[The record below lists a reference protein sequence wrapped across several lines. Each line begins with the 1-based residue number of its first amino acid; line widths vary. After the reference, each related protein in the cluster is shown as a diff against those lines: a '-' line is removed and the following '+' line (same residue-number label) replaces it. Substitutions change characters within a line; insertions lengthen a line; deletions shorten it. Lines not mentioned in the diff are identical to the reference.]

1 MFGRKI
7 IAIILLFF
15 FLEFNLYCYAEE
27 FKYPD
32 YAYEFLG
39 PDKHETYNRKMFD
52 FNVGLN
58 KILIKP
64 IHILWATVMPQYGM
78 DRIYGISNNIEY
90 PIRLV
95 SSLVQRDF
103 HNAGNET
110 KRFIINTTL
119 GLAGMFD
126 PAKHILKI
134 ERSRDNMDKAL
145 SRCNVKS
152 GPYFVAP
159 VINFT
164 TVRGLFGRILDVALN
179 PTTYIGTPILAAIKA
194 AITINRTSYL
204 QSIITL
210 IEDNF
215 ADPYYITKLA
225 FGIDGYI
232 KKNNYDRVEVL
243 SQLKTEDVQT
253 VKIASKKQKAKLNV
267 SAKIIENENIHNKE
281 MSNSKTGKN
290 AKKSKIQYEKISIEP
305 DIYLKDYAPQS
316 PVVDSMRTFLFEFP
330 VVRKSMW
337 NELSPWNRSFAKQFK
352 VSSIRITENRK
363 GYQFKYMLQKNKN
376 APLAI
381 IYPSTGDGINA
392 GHPLMFAKLFY
403 DAGYSVLI
411 EGNPFQWE
419 FVQSMPET
427 YRPGL
432 PSRDAEMMRI
442 TTSKILNKLQKK
454 HNRKFN
460 EKVVFGTSLAG
471 LDVLY
476 MAQQESTD
484 NTLGNA
490 KFIAICPPIDL
501 IHSVNVIDGYTGDWV
516 DYADELKQKV
526 AYASAKLVKL
536 YQSKDDIDSSV
547 NHLPFDEDEAKLFTS
562 FIMHE
567 KLANVVFELEKAPIN
582 KKSDIYEIINNMGFL
597 DYYAKYI
604 MAGSKA
610 PDKYLEKGY
619 GLIAISDYLKTA
631 NNYKIYHSRNDYLI
645 TTSQL
650 KKLRYISGKK
660 LIILDNGSHM
670 GFLYRPEFITNL
682 QKTISEFL

>member
-1 MFGRKI
+1 MFSRKI
-7 IAIILLFF
+7 TATVLLFF
-15 FLEFNLYCYAEE
+15 FLGFNLCSCAGEL
-27 FKYPD
+27 KYPD
-32 YAYEFLG
+32 YATEFLG

-52 FNVGLN
+52 FNAGLN
-58 KILIKP
+58 KIIIRP

-78 DRIYGISNNIEY
+78 DRIFGISNNIEY

-110 KRFIINTTL
+110 KRFFINTTIGL
-119 GLAGMFD
+119 GGMFD
-126 PAKHILKI
+126 PAKHMLKI

-145 SRCNVKS
+145 SRCNIKS

-164 TVRGLFGRILDVALN
+164 TVRGLFGRLFDAALN
-179 PTTYIGTPILAAIKA
+179 PTTYIGSPILAAIKA

-204 QSIITL
+204 QSLITL

-215 ADPYYITKLA
+215 ADPYYVTKLA

-232 KKNNYDRVEVL
+232 KKNNYDRVEVM
-243 SQLKTEDVQT
+243 SQLRTEDV
-253 VKIASKKQKAKLNV
+253 KANSKKQKAKLDV
-267 SAKIIENENIHNKE
+267 SARIIKEEPVQKEEISGGENTKNL
-281 MSNSKTGKN
+281 KN
-290 AKKSKIQYEKISIEP
+290 AKKSKNRYETVSIEP

-330 VVRKSMW
+330 EVKKSIW
-337 NELSPWNRSFAKQFK
+337 NELSPWNRSFAKRFK
-352 VSSIRITENRK
+352 VSSVMITENRK
-363 GYQFKYMLQKNKN
+363 EYQFKYMLQKDKD

-419 FVQSMPET
+419 FVKSMPET

-432 PSRDAEMMRI
+432 PSKDAEMMRI
-442 TTSKILNKLQKK
+442 TTSKILDKLQKK
-454 HNRKFN
+454 YHREFN

-476 MAQQESTD
+476 MAQQESKN
-484 NTLGNA
+484 NTLG
-490 KFIAICPPIDL
+490 KTRFIAICPPIDL
-501 IHSVNVIDGYTGDWV
+501 IYSVNVIDSYTEDWV

-536 YQSKDDIDSSV
+536 YQSKDDLDSSV
-547 NHLPFDEDEAKLFTS
+547 NRLPFDEDEAKLFTS

-567 KLANVVFELEKAPIN
+567 KLANVVFELENAPIN
-582 KKSDIYEIINNMGFL
+582 KKSDIYELINNMGFL

-604 MAGSKA
+604 MAGSKT
-610 PDKYLEKGY
+610 PNKDLEKGL
-619 GLIAISDYLKTA
+619 GLNAISGYLETA
-631 NNYKIYHSRNDYLI
+631 NNYKIYHTRNDYLI
-645 TTSQL
+645 NTSQL
-650 KKLRYISGKK
+650 KQLKYMSGKK
-660 LIILDNGSHM
+660 LVIIDNGSHM

-682 QKTISEFL
+682 QKTITEFL